1 MRSRMVRST
10 VDLMDF
16 LRDVDYPASK
26 DEIIALAE
34 DHMVSKDIMSR
45 LEQLPEREYISL
57 ADVTSE
63 VPV

>member
-1 MRSRMVRST
+1 MRSRMVKST
-10 VDLMDF
+10 ANLMDF
-16 LRDVDYPASK
+16 LKDVDYPASK
-26 DEIIALAE
+26 DDIITLAE

>member
-1 MRSRMVRST
+1 
-10 VDLMDF
+10 MDF
-16 LRDVDYPASK
+16 LKDVDYPASK
-26 DEIIALAE
+26 DDIITLAE

-45 LEQLPEREYISL
+45 LEQLPDREYISL

>member
-1 MRSRMVRST
+1 MVKST
-10 VDLMDF
+10 ANLMDF
-16 LRDVDYPASK
+16 LKDVDYPASK

-34 DHMVSKDIMSR
+34 DHMVAKDIMSR
-45 LEQLPEREYISL
+45 LDQLPDREYMNL

>member
-45 LEQLPEREYISL
+45 LEQLPDREYISL

>member
-1 MRSRMVRST
+1 MRSRMVKST
-10 VDLMDF
+10 ANLMDF
-16 LRDVDYPASK
+16 LKDVDYPASK
-26 DEIIALAE
+26 DDIITLAE

-45 LEQLPEREYISL
+45 LEQLPDREYISL

>member
-1 MRSRMVRST
+1 MRSRMVKST
-10 VDLMDF
+10 ANLMDF
-16 LRDVDYPASK
+16 LKDVDYPASK
-26 DEIIALAE
+26 DEIITLAE

-45 LEQLPEREYISL
+45 LEQLPDREYINL

>member
-1 MRSRMVRST
+1 MRSRMVKST
-10 VDLMDF
+10 ANLMDF
-16 LRDVDYPASK
+16 LKDVDYPASK

-34 DHMVSKDIMSR
+34 DHMVAKDIMSR
-45 LEQLPEREYISL
+45 LDQLPDREYISL